1 MKKTAIF
8 PLLLISL
15 YLGLSGC
22 EAPERES
29 GEKIDSKTIVPV
41 SSDEDLSQSQ
51 FRENI
56 PEEYFEENV
65 TPRVGDFPDEMVLQ
79 VMNVN
84 LDFDR
89 VDEQIT
95 VLKDRKKTKSPIE
108 IAVIDYNNVTNSYEV
123 SWKNKTSAVN
133 IRNFNIAFED
143 IVGDHNLEIICF
155 GIDEKGNRTLDVFR
169 KTHSPTGVGL
179 YYKSIIHIDSDG
191 TIEIDRKERS
201 QAYKQGQKNGIS
213 FPIVSFS
220 QDPESDNMFD
230 LIVREYYWKYQ
241 ESRYV
246 LGKEE
251 KIPGKKIEEKQLH
264 DLFQQEVDAY
274 EHYLDGLWY
283 KTLEGDTDDIF
294 NEHYEMIHFN
304 QFQRSIS
311 FYEKG
316 LQEVYKWEDSHKT
329 RIPNSFY
336 LNAQNELV
344 PFIRKQI
351 SIQVLTIDSIKIFV
365 QDNDFKKSDFK
376 WDGTYVK
383 LSDNVVAT
391 LTKSSLTGP
400 VVAPE
405 QLTGTFLSNSG
416 IEISFNFPRFS
427 YQNKDEKKQGGY
439 SVYPIEDTNV
449 LELKAIK
456 RNGLV
461 EDTIIYSIE
470 YEKEVQQNSI
480 THTVILEPG
489 EVTVHGFTSSGEQP
503 LRFERI
509 EFIEDDKR
517 LN

>member
-1 MKKTAIF
+1 MKKSALF
-8 PLLLISL
+8 
-15 YLGLSGC
+15 LGLVVLMYLCLAGC
-22 EAPERES
+22 NAPEREKT
-29 GEKIDSKTIVPV
+29 EKIDSKTIVPV
-41 SSDEDLSQSQ
+41 SSGEDLSQPR
-51 FRENI
+51 FRDTI

-65 TPRVGDFPDEMVLQ
+65 VPKVNDFPDELVLQ
-79 VMNVN
+79 AMNVN

-89 VDEQIT
+89 VDEQIV

-108 IAVIDYNNVTNSYEV
+108 IVVIDYNNVTNSYEV
-123 SWKNKTSAVN
+123 SWENKTSAVD
-133 IRNFNIAFED
+133 IRNFSIAFED

-155 GIDEKGNRTLDVFR
+155 GINEKGNRTLDVFR

-179 YYKSIIHIDSDG
+179 YYKSIVRIDSDG
-191 TIEIDRKERS
+191 TIEIDRQERS

-220 QDPESDNMFD
+220 HNPESDNMFD
-230 LIVREYYWKYQ
+230 LILREYYWKYQ

-251 KIPGKKIEEKQLH
+251 EIAGKKIEEKQLQE
-264 DLFQQEVDAY
+264 LFQQEVTAY
-274 EHYLDGLWY
+274 ENYLDGLWY
-283 KTLEGDTDDIF
+283 KTLGGETENILDDD
-294 NEHYEMIHFN
+294 YEIIHFN
-304 QFQRSIS
+304 PFDRTIS
-311 FYEKG
+311 FFEKQ

-336 LNAQNELV
+336 LNAQNQLV

-351 SIQVLTIDSIKIFV
+351 SIQVLAIDSIKIFV

-391 LTKSSLTGP
+391 LEKSSLAGTSLEP
-400 VVAPE
+400 DE
-405 QLTGTFLSNSG
+405 LNGTFLSNSG
-416 IEISFNFPRFS
+416 IEIAFNFPYFS
-427 YQNKDEKKQGGY
+427 YQDGNEKKQGGY
-439 SVYPIEDTNV
+439 SIYPVDHTNV
-449 LELKAIK
+449 LELKALK

-461 EDTIIYSIE
+461 EDTIIYSIK

-489 EVTVHGFTSSGEQP
+489 NVTVHGFISAGEQP
-503 LRFERI
+503 LHFERI
-509 EFIEDDKR
+509 EFIEEEQ
-517 LN
+517 